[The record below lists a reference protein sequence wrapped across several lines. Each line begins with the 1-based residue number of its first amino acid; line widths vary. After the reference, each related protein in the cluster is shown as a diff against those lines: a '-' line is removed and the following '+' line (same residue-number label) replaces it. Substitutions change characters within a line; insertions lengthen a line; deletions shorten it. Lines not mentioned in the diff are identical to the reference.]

1 MRECTQFYINGRW
14 VDPVQPRTAQ
24 VINPATEAPS
34 GRISLGS
41 QADVDAAV
49 AAAKAAFPVWSATS
63 VAERLEL
70 LKALVAEYER
80 RAGDLGAAITEEM
93 GAASGLANTFH
104 VHLGMGHLTTAIE
117 ILEKYQFEELRG
129 QTMIRKEPIGVCG
142 LITPWNWP
150 MNQTCVKAFPALAVG
165 CTMVLKPPQLAPYSG
180 QILAEMIDAVGFP
193 AGVFNMVQ
201 GKGSEIGS
209 ALSTHPDVDLVSFT
223 GSEEVGIQIAKDA
236 AGTVK
241 RVCQELGGKSAFI
254 VLDDA
259 SALDNIAAATGG
271 MMGNCGQTCSAGSRL
286 LVPEHLLEQAKG
298 VMRSAAEAV
307 TVGDP
312 TTDVA
317 MGPVVSK
324 SQFDIIQRYINDAI
338 DDGAEL
344 VAGGPGRPDGLEIGY
359 YVKPTVFITDNQ
371 MPIAREEVFGP
382 VLCVIPYKDID
393 HAVEIANDSD
403 FGLAGY
409 VNGEDVE
416 ACRAVARRIR
426 SGWISINGGFDFHA
440 PFGGYKKS
448 GNGREWG
455 EWGFEE
461 YLEVKAMLGY
471 EAS

>member
-1 MRECTQFYINGRW
+1 
-14 VDPVQPRTAQ
+14 
-24 VINPATEAPS
+24 
-34 GRISLGS
+34 
-41 QADVDAAV
+41 
-49 AAAKAAFPVWSATS
+49 
-63 VAERLEL
+63 
-70 LKALVAEYER
+70 
-80 RAGDLGAAITEEM
+80 
-93 GAASGLANTFH
+93 
-104 VHLGMGHLTTAIE
+104 
-117 ILEKYQFEELRG
+117 
-129 QTMIRKEPIGVCG
+129 
-142 LITPWNWP
+142 
-150 MNQTCVKAFPALAVG
+150 
-165 CTMVLKPPQLAPYSG
+165 
-180 QILAEMIDAVGFP
+180 MIDAVGFP